1 MRAYTFVKNVGGSLR
16 ITLDSYD
23 MQLAQKDFF
32 IASGVD
38 RIVVPYKYALGLF
51 ISDSAKQQFDQGYFN
66 IEDYEDLKN
75 EAIGLGLAA
84 GEVTQTI
91 TPREIAEAIQK
102 RDMVYIDKIL
112 RSNNAVDLANLIVI
126 IRENFGKVSNDV
138 IQRVEEACGVEL
150 KVDE

>member
-38 RIVVPYKYALGLF
+38 RIVIPYKYALGLF

-126 IRENFGKVSNDV
+126 IRENFGKVSNDI

>member
-126 IRENFGKVSNDV
+126 IRENFGKVSNDI

>member
-112 RSNNAVDLANLIVI
+112 RSNNAVNLANLIVI
-126 IRENFGKVSNDV
+126 IRENFGKVSNDI

>member
-84 GEVTQTI
+84 GEVVQTI

-126 IRENFGKVSNDV
+126 IRENFGKVSNDI